1 MPIVRTEEEL
11 EYARRLILSE
21 FTDMGWFRIENTDNR
36 ITTKELQSLKAGSYQ
51 DMYGEVQAFFIA
63 KALLDEKQKPVVKE
77 EVSNELEP
85 LEYSVKQEIVPKDDT
100 TDEDEDIEK
109 SQFETYYFVTQQY
122 KGGPFTGK
130 LLPTKDDIN
139 RSIALNKSDKFTFLF
154 LDNR

>member
-85 LEYSVKQEIVPKDDT
+85 LEYSIKQEIVPKDDT

>member
-21 FTDMGWFRIENTDNR
+21 FTNMGWFKIENTDNR

-63 KALLDEKQKPVVKE
+63 KALLDTKQKPVEKVE
-77 EVSNELEP
+77 ISTELEP
-85 LEYSVKQEIVPKDDT
+85 LEYSIKQEIVPKDDT

-109 SQFETYYFVTQQY
+109 TQFETYYFVTQQY

-139 RSIALNKSDKFTFLF
+139 RSIALNKSDKFSFLF

>member
-21 FTDMGWFRIENTDNR
+21 FTDMGWFKIENTNNR
-36 ITTKELQSLKAGSYQ
+36 ITTKELHSIKAGAYQ

-63 KALLDEKQKPVVKE
+63 KALLDNKQKPVEKE
-77 EVSNELEP
+77 EVSEELEP
-85 LEYSVKQEIVPKDDT
+85 LEYSIKQEVISKNDT
-100 TDEDEDIEK
+100 SDDEDVILDK
-109 SQFETYYFVTQQY
+109 YPTYYMVTQQY

-130 LLPTKDDIN
+130 LLPTQDDID
-139 RSIALNKSDKFTFLF
+139 RSVALNKSNSFTFLF

>member
-1 MPIVRTEEEL
+1 MPILRTEEEL

-21 FTDMGWFRIENTDNR
+21 FTNMGWFKIENTNDR
-36 ITTKELQSLKAGSYQ
+36 ITTKDLQSLKAGSYQ

-63 KALLDEKQKPVVKE
+63 KALLDTKQKPVEKVE
-77 EVSNELEP
+77 ISTELEP
-85 LEYSVKQEIVPKDDT
+85 LEYSIKQEIVPKDDT
-100 TDEDEDIEK
+100 TDEDEDVEK
-109 SQFETYYFVTQQY
+109 TQFETYYFVTQQY

-139 RSIALNKSDKFTFLF
+139 RSIALNKSDKFSFLF

>member
-21 FTDMGWFRIENTDNR
+21 FTNMGWFKIENTDNR
-36 ITTKELQSLKAGSYQ
+36 ITTKDLQSLKAGSYQ

-63 KALLDEKQKPVVKE
+63 KALLDTKQKPVEKA
-77 EVSNELEP
+77 EVSTELEP
-85 LEYSVKQEIVPKDDT
+85 LEYSIKQEIVPKDDT
-100 TDEDEDIEK
+100 TGEDEDMEK
-109 SQFETYYFVTQQY
+109 TQFETYYFVTQQY

-139 RSIALNKSDKFTFLF
+139 RSIALNKSDKFSFLF